1 MGAGFAVTDDVVRGD
16 LIRQTASEQRRE
28 SRLHDIRGRIILE
41 EATLSAKAWNRGQ
54 RGGLSL

>member
-1 MGAGFAVTDDVVRGD
+1 MGAGFAVTDGVVRGD

-41 EATLSAKAWNRGQ
+41 EATLGAKA
-54 RGGLSL
+54 